1 MNNITAESPPR
12 NSNPIFTA
20 SGPIVVGETALNSR
34 DVLRATIDRYEG
46 RVVVDVRKFYRRADG
61 TLGPTKKGL
70 TVEISRL
77 PALAE
82 MIAAA
87 LDRARADGTL
97 PAVMP

>member
-1 MNNITAESPPR
+1 MNNITAASPPR
-12 NSNPIFTA
+12 NSNPSSTA
-20 SGPIVVGETALNSR
+20 SGPIVVGELTLNSR

-46 RVVVDVRKFYRRADG
+46 HVVIDVRKFYRREDG

-87 LDRARADGTL
+87 LERARTSGLL
-97 PAVMP
+97 PAVSR